1 MQIPTYTYTDPFDQ
15 TIEFSIPFP
24 HTNIC
29 ISISGGADSAI
40 LLYMLINYCEEY
52 RPDAEIHIITAS
64 NPLKGWKNAKW
75 STNVIDTI
83 LHLTKTNLIKSH
95 HTVYSEEDPRQE
107 LTSTEKM
114 IQIKHGVTF
123 IIDGTTQNPA
133 VEISNTFGPPT
144 LKKRNPG
151 HGRDIWWTSDT
162 GVKYFVPF
170 MHVDKRMVAHL
181 YKHFDMLDALF
192 LFTRSC
198 EWHNSN
204 TFDSPNPGDGHCGKC
219 WWCKEREWAFGRL

>member
-1 MQIPTYTYTDPFDQ
+1 MQIPTNTYTDPFDQ
-15 TIEFSIPFP
+15 TIEFTIPAP

-40 LLYMLINYCEEY
+40 LLYMLIKYCEQY

-95 HTVYSEEDPRQE
+95 HTVYSKQDSRQE

-114 IQIKHGVTF
+114 IQIKHGITF
-123 IIDGTTQNPA
+123 TIDGTTQNPA
-133 VEISNTFGPPT
+133 VEISEHIWTT
-144 LKKRNPG
+144 DIKKTRSRTRQR
-151 HGRDIWWTSDT
+151 HL
-162 GVKYFVPF
+162 
-170 MHVDKRMVAHL
+170 VDKR
-181 YKHFDMLDALF
+181 Y
-192 LFTRSC
+192 RS
-198 EWHNSN
+198 
-204 TFDSPNPGDGHCGKC
+204 K
-219 WWCKEREWAFGRL
+219 AFCSIYAGR